1 MQLQLEMN
9 ARKSE
14 ERELGLVQ
22 RALEAERR
30 TAEAMRAEATA
41 AEEAAAAERAAKF
54 AADSEARELQHEMER
69 LEESLR
75 CCDTLLGSSVCPMGT
90 CNEHISSYREPSII
104 FKHVGQTFKMQDL

>member
-1 MQLQLEMN
+1 MRPCVQLQLETD

-14 ERELGLVQ
+14 EREIELVQ

-30 TAEAMRAEATA
+30 TAEAMRAEAKA

-75 CCDTLLGSSVCPMGT
+75 CCDGVTGSDVCPIEA
-90 CNEHISSYREPSII
+90 CIRY
-104 FKHVGQTFKMQDL
+104 